1 LNYSDTIDTRTRS
14 TRINTNLDF
23 LRAFAVL
30 LVVVGHLT
38 RFFDVSGLGP
48 ISWMGLGGL
57 GVAIFFVHTALV
69 LMLSLER
76 EARNSSTLFVPFL
89 IRRCFRIYP
98 LSMLVVL
105 AVAIFHLPQATISP
119 GTFAG
124 WNFDGSDML
133 ANLFLVQDL
142 SFRVPIL
149 GPTWSLPFEL
159 QMYLWL
165 PAIFVFLR
173 RARPMWQFGAI
184 YALIVSACTV
194 MAHYSSTRN
203 LAFFVPCFLGGIIA
217 YQLRNR
223 TAVKAPAWLWPCF
236 VVVLGGGF
244 LTTSMSRFDEWAV
257 CLLLGLAIPAFAQ
270 ISSSVLNAASATIAK
285 YSYGIYLTHFFVIW
299 LAFQKLAPSSTAL
312 KATVFV
318 SLGAGLPVIFYYLIE
333 EPMISFGKKA
343 ASRYVEERQA
353 RCLARELHVRGDA
366 ASI

>member
-1 LNYSDTIDTRTRS
+1 MSART
-14 TRINTNLDF
+14 NTNLDF
-23 LRAFAVL
+23 LRAVAVL

-38 RFFDVSGLGP
+38 RFFDVSRLGP
-48 ISWMGLGGL
+48 ISCMGLGGL

-76 EARNSSTLFVPFL
+76 ESRNSPRLFVPFM

-98 LSMLVVL
+98 LSMLVVM
-105 AVAIFHLPQATISP
+105 AVAIFHLPQATIGP

-124 WNFDGSDML
+124 WNFDGSDVL

-159 QMYLWL
+159 QMYLLL

-173 RARPMWQFGAI
+173 RARPMWLLGAI
-184 YALIVSACTV
+184 YVAIVGVCAA

-223 TAVKAPAWLWPCF
+223 AGVKVPAWLWPCF
-236 VVVLGGGF
+236 VVILGAGF
-244 LTTSMSRFDEWAV
+244 LITSMSRFDEWAV
-257 CLLLGLAIPAFAQ
+257 CLLLGLAIPAFTQ
-270 ISSSVLNAASATIAK
+270 ISSSVVNTASATIAK

-299 LAFQKLAPSSTAL
+299 LAFQKLGSFSSAMKVAIFL
-312 KATVFV
+312 
-318 SLGAGLPVIFYYLIE
+318 SLGTALPVIFYYVIE
-333 EPMISFGKKA
+333 EPMISFGKKV
-343 ASRYVEERQA
+343 ASRYVEECQA
-353 RCLARELHVRGDA
+353 RDVERQLHMRGEA
-366 ASI
+366 TSI